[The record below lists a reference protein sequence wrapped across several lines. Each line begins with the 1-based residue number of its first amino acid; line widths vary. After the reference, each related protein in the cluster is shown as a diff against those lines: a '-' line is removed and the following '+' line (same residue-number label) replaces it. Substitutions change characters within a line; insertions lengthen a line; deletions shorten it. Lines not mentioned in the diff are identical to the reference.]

1 MIYIFYDFHLS
12 SHRDIKT
19 RFCLNPENINV
30 YIFRVYKFKE
40 TIGKFDHHARI
51 RPSLAGMIVNPPP
64 VWLHSKTSN
73 FELILS
79 FDIKYKNLCINYC
92 VVVITEGVCLS
103 AVDLF
108 PCKYSLWGGL

>member
-40 TIGKFDHHARI
+40 TIGKFDHRARI
-51 RPSLAGMIVNPPP
+51 RPSLAGMIVNPPQSGFIAKP
-64 VWLHSKTSN
+64 AT
-73 FELILS
+73 LS
-79 FDIKYKNLCINYC
+79 
-92 VVVITEGVCLS
+92 
-103 AVDLF
+103 
-108 PCKYSLWGGL
+108 